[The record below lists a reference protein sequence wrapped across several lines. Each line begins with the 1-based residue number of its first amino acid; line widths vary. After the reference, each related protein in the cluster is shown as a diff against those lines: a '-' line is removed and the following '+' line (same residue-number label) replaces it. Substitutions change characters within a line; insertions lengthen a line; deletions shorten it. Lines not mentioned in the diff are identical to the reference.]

1 MLSVGLVFIQFFG
14 SRVPPTT
21 SIQKIGFPSQV
32 SRNGGPREDRI
43 SRDSQSA
50 FEKRSLKRPSITE
63 APPCLNFEGSPPVEG
78 GTDVVPRDILSSAT
92 LTNALHEGIP
102 GQARARRPP
111 PPQSFVQFFGSRVPP
126 TTSIQRIGFR
136 LPVEAECRGSAD
148 THNPDSR
155 SSPPFGTTVHDQWNC
170 CSRRTLRLR
179 VAFDP
184 QFLYPTE
191 SGAQVIP
198 VVRLDVLL
206 VQFGKHGLEVTKA
219 ADRAVILVVAPG
231 RVLANTSQQDNLL
244 DALQQNPTLEPAS
257 CQDFVGGRERRLYAG
272 PSLEQFLDRGDEGV
286 RGVVE
291 HLLFTLLVR
300 PVSLSHFHHTPAE
313 ATMAEPAST
322 NAGGFHLA

>member
-1 MLSVGLVFIQFFG
+1 M
-14 SRVPPTT
+14 
-21 SIQKIGFPSQV
+21 
-32 SRNGGPREDRI
+32 
-43 SRDSQSA
+43 
-50 FEKRSLKRPSITE
+50 RST
-63 APPCLNFEGSPPVEG
+63 
-78 GTDVVPRDILSSAT
+78 
-92 LTNALHEGIP
+92 HEGIP
-102 GQARARRPP
+102 EQVRARPL

-136 LPVEAECRGSAD
+136 L
-148 THNPDSR
+148 
-155 SSPPFGTTVHDQWNC
+155 GTTVHDQWNC

-191 SGAQVIP
+191 PGAQVIP

-257 CQDFVGGRERRLYAG
+257 CQDFVGRRERRLYAG